1 MPYLT
6 TAFTIKQQ
14 YNLQVNAAISK
25 KTMAMFKKSL
35 ELRRK
40 IHELMYVHDLSPKEI
55 SARLGVST
63 QTIYYCIRQEKK
75 ENLDMKKIESD
86 LADALTRE
94 NFYKDLIERLSRRL
108 LWKTELRLPMP
119 LIKDIHHPRHR
130 P

>member
-14 YNLQVNAAISK
+14 YNLQLNAAISIK
-25 KTMAMFKKSL
+25 HMTIFKKSL

-63 QTIYYCIRQEKK
+63 QTIYYCLRQEKK
-75 ENLDMKKIESD
+75 ENIEMKKIESD

-94 NFYKDLIERLSRRL
+94 KFYKDLIERLSRRL
-108 LWKTELRLPMP
+108 LWKTELRLPIP
-119 LIKDIHHPRHR
+119 VIKDSHPRPR

>member
-14 YNLQVNAAISK
+14 YNLQLNAAISIK
-25 KTMAMFKKSL
+25 HMAIFKKSL

-40 IHELMYVHDLSPKEI
+40 IHELMYVHDLSIKEI

-63 QTIYYCIRQEKK
+63 QTIYYCLRQEKK
-75 ENLDMKKIESD
+75 ENIDIKKIESD

-94 NFYKDLIERLSRRL
+94 KFYKDLIERLSRRL

-119 LIKDIHHPRHR
+119 LIKDVHQPRPR